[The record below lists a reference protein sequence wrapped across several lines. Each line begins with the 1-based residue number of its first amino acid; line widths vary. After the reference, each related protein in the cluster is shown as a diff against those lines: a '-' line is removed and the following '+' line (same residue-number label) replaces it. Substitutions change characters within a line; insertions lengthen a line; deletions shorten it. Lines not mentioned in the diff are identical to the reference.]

1 MLKVLIFVHFLLN
14 VFFLI
19 GQARFN
25 NPFKKVKDL
34 LKKKK
39 EILTRPFQRPDHRPH
54 PRSIGPS
61 GRPMWGKSREESDS
75 FGSNGFGSKKGLG
88 SKKGFG
94 SNDFGSN
101 GFGSNDFGSNGFGS
115 NGFGS
120 NGFGS
125 NGFGSNGF
133 GSNGFGS
140 NGFGSNGFGSNGLGS
155 NGFGSNGLGSN
166 GFGSKKGF
174 GSKGFGSNSF
184 ELNSFESKQN
194 YSKRRPGF
202 KNTKRPKVFPGE
214 NYMVILQK
222 RLLFVSFSWIH
233 FQYNL
238 RYAHMF
244 LIF

>member
-1 MLKVLIFVHFLLN
+1 LLKVLIFVHFLLN
-14 VFFLI
+14 LFFLI

-94 SNDFGSN
+94 SN
-101 GFGSNDFGSNGFGS
+101 GFGS

-125 NGFGSNGF
+125 KGL
-133 GSNGFGS
+133 
-140 NGFGSNGFGSNGLGS
+140 GSNGFGSNGLGSNGFGS

-202 KNTKRPKVFPGE
+202 TFKNTKRPKVSPGE
-214 NYMVILQK
+214 NYMVI
-222 RLLFVSFSWIH
+222 
-233 FQYNL
+233 
-238 RYAHMF
+238 
-244 LIF
+244 